1 MRNRRMNKNEKIQLT
16 LEEKKIVQELNDPLY
31 TVEYL
36 EEWINRNDNVAI
48 NAVAALSAM
57 GAKGYYK
64 AVQRIKKNN

>member
-1 MRNRRMNKNEKIQLT
+1 MNENKKIQLT

-64 AVQRIKKNN
+64 AVQHIKKNN